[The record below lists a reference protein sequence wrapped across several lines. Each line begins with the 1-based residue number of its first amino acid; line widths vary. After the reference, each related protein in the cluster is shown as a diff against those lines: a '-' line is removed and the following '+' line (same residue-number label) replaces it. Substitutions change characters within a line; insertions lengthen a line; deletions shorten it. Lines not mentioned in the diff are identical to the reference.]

1 MKIIISVM
9 IFCCMSIHSVSYAEN
24 TSEVLSKK
32 SVNKLS
38 LERFSNKKRYRI
50 RRESVGDLIA
60 KQNPCEMINVK
71 KNDTLIQQ

>member
-9 IFCCMSIHSVSYAEN
+9 IFCCMNMYNFAYAEN

-32 SVNKLS
+32 AVNKLS

-50 RRESVGDLIA
+50 RRRSVGDLIS

-71 KNDTLIQQ
+71 KNDTLTQQ